1 MESKI
6 VLFLDREEPAQ
17 VPSLFREGMCFQHA
31 GYRLGNLVSL
41 FLPQMTPSHLSSS
54 RHVILHLETSVTE
67 DVWVQDSRVPA
78 PALEQP
84 CQRLLV
90 KSQSHSTPQSLKKS
104 MNQVDSQ
111 DSCPW
116 KFCEPVKNQTLHSL
130 QIQPSQTEQEK
141 VLYITIIH
149 ASKFKMTE
157 CFPQRAGEKHDDRK
171 LGKQKVSLG
180 VPVSLI

>member
-17 VPSLFREGMCFQHA
+17 VPSLFREGMCPQHA

-54 RHVILHLETSVTE
+54 RHVILHLETSATE

-90 KSQSHSTPQSLKKS
+90 KSQNHSTPQSLKKS
-104 MNQVDSQ
+104 MNQVDSGLLPLKILSTCKESDLAQ
-111 DSCPW
+111 
-116 KFCEPVKNQTLHSL
+116 FANTTLSDGARKSALYYHNTCL
-130 QIQPSQTEQEK
+130 K
-141 VLYITIIH
+141 V
-149 ASKFKMTE
+149 
-157 CFPQRAGEKHDDRK
+157 
-171 LGKQKVSLG
+171 
-180 VPVSLI
+180 